1 MATGMSMARWRC
13 VLEEVGYKMNRRSPK
28 GGIRR
33 TPSVLT
39 HLHNYMI
46 SKCSIIHNLIF
57 ALSLLCLFTVPHTT
71 SIP

>member
-28 GGIRR
+28 EGGGIRR
-33 TPSVLT
+33 APSVLT
-39 HLHNYMI
+39 HLHMI
-46 SKCSIIHNLIF
+46 SKCSIIHNHIF
-57 ALSLLCLFTVPHTT
+57 ALSLLCLFTVSHTT